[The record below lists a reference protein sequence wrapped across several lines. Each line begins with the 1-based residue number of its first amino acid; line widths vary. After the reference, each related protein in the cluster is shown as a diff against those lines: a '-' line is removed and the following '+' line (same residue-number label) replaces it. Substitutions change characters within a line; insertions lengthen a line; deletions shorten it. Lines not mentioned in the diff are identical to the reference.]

1 MADRHRLNIDK
12 FMEKI
17 KLAAKTRTERGS
29 KSNQGRSQ
37 GLIPAVVYGKGIPNK
52 SLWVNNLDFLRLIK
66 SAGESSL
73 IELGIDGKENNNV
86 IIYDSQKDPVSE
98 KFTHIDFFQVRMDEK
113 IETEVELV
121 FVGES
126 AAVKEASGV
135 LVKNMDK
142 IGISCLPGDL
152 PASIE
157 VDISPIRT
165 FDDYIYVKDL
175 KVGRGVEIKLDPEAV
190 VALVAPPRSDEE
202 LESLEQ
208 KVEADV
214 TKVEGMV
221 KEVPAEEGGEGEVQE
236 PKAEEKGK
244 EKK

>member
-1 MADRHRLNIDK
+1 M
-12 FMEKI
+12 
-17 KLAAKTRTERGS
+17 
-29 KSNQGRSQ
+29 
-37 GLIPAVVYGKGIPNK
+37 
-52 SLWVNNLDFLRLIK
+52 
-66 SAGESSL
+66 
-73 IELGIDGKENNNV
+73 

-113 IETEVELV
+113 IEKEIELV

-126 AAVKEASGV
+126 PAVKETGGV
-135 LVKNMDK
+135 LVKNLDK
-142 IGISCLPGDL
+142 VEISCLPADL
-152 PASIE
+152 PSSIE
-157 VDISPIRT
+157 VDISSIKA

-175 KVGRGVEIKLDPEAV
+175 KVGRGVEIKVDPETV

-202 LESLEQ
+202 LEALEQ
-208 KVEADV
+208 KVEGDV

-221 KEVPAEEGGEGEVQE
+221 KPEEPVEGEGEVPPE